1 VEGGSL
7 LGTSLALAGAELVIV
22 VALAAFFTRTPQQL
36 RGGMPFVW
44 VVGMVVAMG
53 ASFALLP
60 LWAAASAWLVI
71 MAVVAFRTFR
81 AS

>member
-1 VEGGSL
+1 MDTL
-7 LGTSLALAGAELVIV
+7 LALAGAALAIV
-22 VALAAFFTRTPQQL
+22 VALAAVFTRTPQQL

-53 ASFALLP
+53 ASFSLLP
-60 LWAAASAWLVI
+60 LWAAASAWLVV